1 MIINSNIQDICDKC
15 CLYFYSFFLCLK
27 LFSHVLAYREQKKIL
42 NGIYKKNINL
52 KNSPDFL
59 QNMVRVARYAVSECF
74 NSCFVESCEAEYK
87 H

>member
-15 CLYFYSFFLCLK
+15 CLYFFLGIQGTK
-27 LFSHVLAYREQKKIL
+27 NIL
-42 NGIYKKNINL
+42 NGRYKKNINL

>member
-1 MIINSNIQDICDKC
+1 MADI
-15 CLYFYSFFLCLK
+15 
-27 LFSHVLAYREQKKIL
+27 KKI
-42 NGIYKKNINL
+42 INL